1 MVLVDIIDI
10 LAKNYTI
17 HLGVDGY
24 IVGVFNCVDDIP
36 YKYLRLRVKRVYPGA
51 VENENEQI
59 DGVTGLDPLPPKA
72 FIGLDLETM
81 DHED

>member
-36 YKYLRLRVKRVYPGA
+36 YKYLKLRVKRIYPGA
-51 VENENEQI
+51 VENENKRI
-59 DGVTGLDPLPPKA
+59 DGITGLDPLPPKA
-72 FIGLDLETM
+72 IIGLDLETM
-81 DHED
+81 EHED

>member
-17 HLGVDGY
+17 HLCVDGY
-24 IVGVFNCVDDIP
+24 VVGVFNCVDDIP
-36 YKYLRLRVKRVYPGA
+36 YKYLKLRVKRIYPGS
-51 VENENEQI
+51 VENENKRI
-59 DGVTGLDPLPPKA
+59 DGITGLDPLPPKA
-72 FIGLDLETM
+72 FIGLDLETL